1 MNWWWTIFHSKF
13 KLHIPYIIIIPWIVR
28 KSTLIDATKLPPLF
42 EGVSSSTREDTFC
55 GKLVERGF
63 QNRELSDA
71 EEGLKE
77 LEGKTIKWHST
88 EGGGG
93 GDGSFRLQTSF
104 GIHGSLSIPSELCP
118 RSWRSLQ
125 WNRRFAQLSKKT
137 CCRSRKSNLTR
148 SQKFLFYIYII
159 YFTSN
164 LIIFLIKKKKMW
176 IRERNLSWKYFEII
190 NNKRRSKFIIIIHSL
205 FIPWLLIVNK

>member
-13 KLHIPYIIIIPWIVR
+13 KLYIPYIIIIPWIVR

-71 EEGLKE
+71 EEGLKK

-88 EGGGG
+88 EGGRG

-104 GIHGSLSIPSELCP
+104 GIHGSLSIPPELCP
-118 RSWRSLQ
+118 RSSEISAVKSTLCTAVEE
-125 WNRRFAQLSKKT
+125 NLLSIPKIELNAL
-137 CCRSRKSNLTR
+137 SEVLI
-148 SQKFLFYIYII
+148 LYIY
-159 YFTSN
+159 Y
-164 LIIFLIKKKKMW
+164 
-176 IRERNLSWKYFEII
+176 
-190 NNKRRSKFIIIIHSL
+190 
-205 FIPWLLIVNK
+205 LLYK

>member
-88 EGGGG
+88 EGGRG

-104 GIHGSLSIPSELCP
+104 GIHGSLSIPPELCP

>member
-13 KLHIPYIIIIPWIVR
+13 KLYIPYIIIIPWIVR

-88 EGGGG
+88 EGGRGRRRKFPVANF
-93 GDGSFRLQTSF
+93 FRNSWLTQHSARIMSKIVEISAVKSTLCTAVEENL
-104 GIHGSLSIPSELCP
+104 LSIPKIEL
-118 RSWRSLQ
+118 
-125 WNRRFAQLSKKT
+125 NALSKV
-137 CCRSRKSNLTR
+137 LI
-148 SQKFLFYIYII
+148 LYIY
-159 YFTSN
+159 Y
-164 LIIFLIKKKKMW
+164 
-176 IRERNLSWKYFEII
+176 
-190 NNKRRSKFIIIIHSL
+190 
-205 FIPWLLIVNK
+205 LLYK

>member
-1 MNWWWTIFHSKF
+1 MAFH
-13 KLHIPYIIIIPWIVR
+13 
-28 KSTLIDATKLPPLF
+28 
-42 EGVSSSTREDTFC
+42 
-55 GKLVERGF
+55 
-63 QNRELSDA
+63 
-71 EEGLKE
+71 
-77 LEGKTIKWHST
+77 
-88 EGGGG
+88 GGGEG
-93 GDGSFRLQTSF
+93 EATEVSGCKLLSEFMAHSAFRPNYVQD
-104 GIHGSLSIPSELCP
+104 
-118 RSWRSLQ
+118 RRRSLQ

>member
-13 KLHIPYIIIIPWIVR
+13 KLYIPYIIIIPWIVR

-88 EGGGG
+88 EGGEGEATEVSG
-93 GDGSFRLQTSF
+93 CKLLSEFMAHSAFRPNYVQDRGDLC
-104 GIHGSLSIPSELCP
+104 SEIDALHSC
-118 RSWRSLQ
+118 RRKLAVDSE
-125 WNRRFAQLSKKT
+125 NRT
-137 CCRSRKSNLTR
+137 
-148 SQKFLFYIYII
+148 
-159 YFTSN
+159 
-164 LIIFLIKKKKMW
+164 
-176 IRERNLSWKYFEII
+176 
-190 NNKRRSKFIIIIHSL
+190 
-205 FIPWLLIVNK
+205 